1 MWNKLFKS
9 KSKSSKNL
17 STSSSSHSNGGGP
30 SSSPPL
36 DLVPI
41 YNIDNRIRYGDDD
54 FEPAADDVEL
64 RRNHNRDSIGPQ
76 MCGIPMR
83 KSKFS
88 SAFKS
93 LSLRRG
99 STKNQLKLYPGEA
112 TPVDESPTSVE
123 DIQIS
128 AKRASLRPSKSD
140 NNLNEKQ
147 NYADQEKEDP
157 VYEQQQQQYRPPDP
171 FLEIPDPPEHLE
183 LQPCPIC
190 ARNFV
195 PTSLVKHIAICER
208 MQSKKRKPFDSSR
221 QRREGTELA
230 SYLPKNFGLPQNHPQ
245 ARVSPPK
252 TTNPVRKLSTS
263 KTPTPERKDYSG
275 AGSNN
280 NSMSTSQTLATM
292 SSSGGGGGGS
302 NTHQTTATGATTPR
316 PILKRSL
323 SQQNEPC
330 PYCERCFGFKAY
342 DRHVEWCREKALLNK
357 NIQHHQSSVAKERLQ
372 ARIQYKAPQLKSK
385 RALNREKYSGSL
397 SCGGSTSSLADLD
410 LPFPRHRSHLNS
422 MSSSLS
428 SDNKSDH
435 SGSLKKIPSNDPGAV
450 GYAGDRR
457 GGTLPGKKREIRA
470 NLLENE
476 NFRNDS
482 NNNNSNP
489 TGKIFGNNLLI
500 RSTQD
505 VRREKEQAVSV
516 ERVERL
522 ELVATGRA
530 GEQRVPLKRGAT
542 KIVKCN
548 KSDASFFDPH
558 KQTKNAPPPPLAER
572 SSLSCTAAS
581 GIQNNPSQETLAS
594 KSSFETFEQYFYYYE
609 KQNRQKDRD
618 LGHEEYEGFE
628 DEELEIPFTNTMKR
642 TKGKSGQCGKRR
654 GRHGVA
660 QGGLEEDDDFVPPF
674 YDSNE
679 LRPIVDRGGGGGPG
693 GEGGSA
699 SRRKGSRIPKKVTL
713 HQMHQDSQDPSSG
726 GGKNHAMLPRLFCT
740 ERVESFDLSRD
751 RNEIIHGYTPDRY
764 DPFLSAK
771 RQLEELFSPTSSF
784 NTSTKQQQQTS
795 NSRVTSPVTPS
806 PTQVMSKSV
815 VVPATTKT
823 TSPNMNLSNFRRA
836 SSLRMPRK
844 VSRPMFIE
852 KAKSNIQKG
861 ITDDGPVSPNFLKS
875 SEYDEIPIKS
885 VFNAAQMAEKP
896 KMRDSSSVRRNLKLD
911 IKDPNMP
918 ATDVPLSKTDSLAVF
933 LKYEHELN
941 LLMSEKEMKDKSNSL
956 SKRSASLTGHER
968 KETYSPSVNSK
979 SNERSSPSEKEKSE
993 KPVQEI
999 QPIKKVPQKLVPIK
1013 LDPINI
1019 TYNNNNSNSTSK
1031 PTVIS
1036 LDAILGKSSTKPK
1049 APPPEEKLMT
1059 RKESTNYIDP
1069 KLINRCDNLPIMVNK
1084 LTKPDL
1090 IETKP
1095 TVVATTIPKVSPEPP
1110 KRLNGTSP
1118 ETEGGGGKAADNRLS
1133 DLSTKSDDSKP
1144 TLTRQN
1150 GTSASRSSESSSIG
1164 DSSRE
1169 PSPPSQ
1175 RSEHKPNQDAK
1186 SQSPDSGVERS
1197 TPTKQPASTPIGVQK
1212 PERPPLPSFDDF
1224 DFEEFISS
1232 FEDERRSFQNAFY
1245 SRNATSNNNNNSS
1258 TSSFNQR
1265 VTNNSFTDNSV
1276 KSAVNGSSTSNNNT
1290 SSPSHFA
1297 ASKLNSSQSYYK
1309 PLNINGRSEE
1319 EETRQK
1325 SPQVPPRRHQPLPPP
1340 PEQPPSTIRNL
1351 PSIQPVVAKNLPGS
1365 PTPNNPN
1372 SIFSYGPP
1380 SNDTNNNNNSVK
1392 SSPSSTSRLGSGN
1405 NNSFNNSPLTATTH
1419 QPYQQQHQQH
1429 TTLPKTPSATN
1440 HMFSATPSPPPP
1452 PLANSAAS
1460 NAFLDDLSPTERD
1473 LMKSVQELDRMCES
1487 SSSMY
1492 PADSD
1497 EVSSVE
1503 GYPLSGS
1510 RDGGQR
1516 GHRPSEGSKFSA
1528 DSAYGSLSRQSPN
1541 QQDSNH
1547 THTVRRT
1554 HHHHH
1559 HRGGATSQQQQ
1570 LLLQQDAFDNSSGS
1584 ESSLPPITTA
1594 TLKAQKIELHS
1605 HGSSTKLAA
1614 GPTATAAAAAMAA
1627 SQMSKFCHECGSRF
1641 MISTAKFCMECGVR
1655 RIMLD

>member
-17 STSSSSHSNGGGP
+17 STSSSHSNGGGP

-428 SDNKSDH
+428 SDN
-435 SGSLKKIPSNDPGAV
+435 
-450 GYAGDRR
+450 
-457 GGTLPGKKREIRA
+457 
-470 NLLENE
+470 
-476 NFRNDS
+476 
-482 NNNNSNP
+482 
-489 TGKIFGNNLLI
+489 
-500 RSTQD
+500 
-505 VRREKEQAVSV
+505 
-516 ERVERL
+516 
-522 ELVATGRA
+522 
-530 GEQRVPLKRGAT
+530 
-542 KIVKCN
+542 
-548 KSDASFFDPH
+548 
-558 KQTKNAPPPPLAER
+558 
-572 SSLSCTAAS
+572 
-581 GIQNNPSQETLAS
+581 
-594 KSSFETFEQYFYYYE
+594 
-609 KQNRQKDRD
+609 
-618 LGHEEYEGFE
+618 
-628 DEELEIPFTNTMKR
+628 
-642 TKGKSGQCGKRR
+642 
-654 GRHGVA
+654 
-660 QGGLEEDDDFVPPF
+660 
-674 YDSNE
+674 
-679 LRPIVDRGGGGGPG
+679 
-693 GEGGSA
+693 
-699 SRRKGSRIPKKVTL
+699 
-713 HQMHQDSQDPSSG
+713 
-726 GGKNHAMLPRLFCT
+726 
-740 ERVESFDLSRD
+740 
-751 RNEIIHGYTPDRY
+751 GYTPDRY

-784 NTSTKQQQQTS
+784 NTSTKQQQTS
-795 NSRVTSPVTPS
+795 NSRVTSPATPS
-806 PTQVMSKSV
+806 PTQAMSKSV

-968 KETYSPSVNSK
+968 KETYSPSVNCK
-979 SNERSSPSEKEKSE
+979 SNERSSPSEKEKPE

-1049 APPPEEKLMT
+1049 APPEEKLMT

-1069 KLINRCDNLPIMVNK
+1069 KLINRCDNLPIMVTK
-1084 LTKPDL
+1084 LTKPEL

-1095 TVVATTIPKVSPEPP
+1095 TVPATTIPKVSPEPP

-1118 ETEGGGGKAADNRLS
+1118 DTEGGGGKATDNRLS

-1197 TPTKQPASTPIGVQK
+1197 TPTKQPASTPIAVQK

-1245 SRNATSNNNNNSS
+1245 SRNATSNNNNSS

-1276 KSAVNGSSTSNNNT
+1276 KSAVNGSSTSNNNNNT

-1297 ASKLNSSQSYYK
+1297 ASKPLTSSQSYYK

-1325 SPQVPPRRHQPLPPP
+1325 SPQVPPRRHQPAPP

-1351 PSIQPVVAKNLPGS
+1351 PSIQPVVAKTLPGS

-1372 SIFSYGPP
+1372 SIFPYGPP
-1380 SNDTNNNNNSVK
+1380 SNDTNNNNNNNSVK

-1429 TTLPKTPSATN
+1429 TTLSKTTSATN
-1440 HMFSATPSPPPP
+1440 HMISATPSPPPP
-1452 PLANSAAS
+1452 PQLANSAAS
-1460 NAFLDDLSPTERD
+1460 TAFLDDLSPTERD

-1503 GYPLSGS
+1503 GYPLSGGGS

-1528 DSAYGSLSRQSPN
+1528 DSAYGSSLSRQSPN
-1541 QQDSNH
+1541 QQDSHH

-1554 HHHHH
+1554 HHHHHH

>member
-17 STSSSSHSNGGGP
+17 STSSSHSNGGGP

-482 NNNNSNP
+482 NNNNNP

-548 KSDASFFDPH
+548 KS
-558 KQTKNAPPPPLAER
+558 
-572 SSLSCTAAS
+572 
-581 GIQNNPSQETLAS
+581 
-594 KSSFETFEQYFYYYE
+594 
-609 KQNRQKDRD
+609 
-618 LGHEEYEGFE
+618 
-628 DEELEIPFTNTMKR
+628 
-642 TKGKSGQCGKRR
+642 
-654 GRHGVA
+654 
-660 QGGLEEDDDFVPPF
+660 
-674 YDSNE
+674 
-679 LRPIVDRGGGGGPG
+679 
-693 GEGGSA
+693 
-699 SRRKGSRIPKKVTL
+699 
-713 HQMHQDSQDPSSG
+713 
-726 GGKNHAMLPRLFCT
+726 
-740 ERVESFDLSRD
+740 
-751 RNEIIHGYTPDRY
+751 GYTPDRY

-784 NTSTKQQQQTS
+784 NTSTKQQQTS
-795 NSRVTSPVTPS
+795 NSRVTSPATPS
-806 PTQVMSKSV
+806 PTQAMSKSV

-968 KETYSPSVNSK
+968 KETYSPSVNCK
-979 SNERSSPSEKEKSE
+979 SNERSSPSEKEKPE

-1049 APPPEEKLMT
+1049 APPEEKLMT

-1069 KLINRCDNLPIMVNK
+1069 KLINRCDNLPIMVTK
-1084 LTKPDL
+1084 LTKPEL

-1095 TVVATTIPKVSPEPP
+1095 TVPATTIPKVSPEPP

-1118 ETEGGGGKAADNRLS
+1118 DTEGGGGKATDNRLS

-1197 TPTKQPASTPIGVQK
+1197 TPTKQPASTPIAVQK

-1245 SRNATSNNNNNSS
+1245 SRNATSNNNNSS

-1276 KSAVNGSSTSNNNT
+1276 KSAVNGSSTSNNNNNT

-1297 ASKLNSSQSYYK
+1297 ASKPLTSSQSYYK

-1325 SPQVPPRRHQPLPPP
+1325 SPQVPPRRHQPAPP

-1351 PSIQPVVAKNLPGS
+1351 PSIQPVVAKTLPGS

-1372 SIFSYGPP
+1372 SIFPYGPP
-1380 SNDTNNNNNSVK
+1380 SNDTNNNNNNNSVK

-1429 TTLPKTPSATN
+1429 TTLSKTTSATN
-1440 HMFSATPSPPPP
+1440 HMISATPSPPPP
-1452 PLANSAAS
+1452 PQLANSAAS
-1460 NAFLDDLSPTERD
+1460 TAFLDDLSPTERD

-1503 GYPLSGS
+1503 GYPLSGGGS

-1528 DSAYGSLSRQSPN
+1528 DSAYGSSLSRQSPN
-1541 QQDSNH
+1541 QQDSHH

-1554 HHHHH
+1554 HHHHHH

>member
-548 KSDASFFDPH
+548 KS
-558 KQTKNAPPPPLAER
+558 
-572 SSLSCTAAS
+572 
-581 GIQNNPSQETLAS
+581 
-594 KSSFETFEQYFYYYE
+594 
-609 KQNRQKDRD
+609 
-618 LGHEEYEGFE
+618 
-628 DEELEIPFTNTMKR
+628 
-642 TKGKSGQCGKRR
+642 
-654 GRHGVA
+654 
-660 QGGLEEDDDFVPPF
+660 
-674 YDSNE
+674 
-679 LRPIVDRGGGGGPG
+679 
-693 GEGGSA
+693 
-699 SRRKGSRIPKKVTL
+699 
-713 HQMHQDSQDPSSG
+713 
-726 GGKNHAMLPRLFCT
+726 
-740 ERVESFDLSRD
+740 
-751 RNEIIHGYTPDRY
+751 GYTPDRY

-1528 DSAYGSLSRQSPN
+1528 DSAYGSSLSRQSPN

>member
-1 MWNKLFKS
+1 
-9 KSKSSKNL
+9 
-17 STSSSSHSNGGGP
+17 
-30 SSSPPL
+30 
-36 DLVPI
+36 
-41 YNIDNRIRYGDDD
+41 
-54 FEPAADDVEL
+54 
-64 RRNHNRDSIGPQ
+64 
-76 MCGIPMR
+76 
-83 KSKFS
+83 
-88 SAFKS
+88 
-93 LSLRRG
+93 
-99 STKNQLKLYPGEA
+99 
-112 TPVDESPTSVE
+112 
-123 DIQIS
+123 
-128 AKRASLRPSKSD
+128 
-140 NNLNEKQ
+140 
-147 NYADQEKEDP
+147 
-157 VYEQQQQQYRPPDP
+157 
-171 FLEIPDPPEHLE
+171 
-183 LQPCPIC
+183 
-190 ARNFV
+190 
-195 PTSLVKHIAICER
+195 

-275 AGSNN
+275 GVSNN
-280 NSMSTSQTLATM
+280 NTMSTSQTLATM

-302 NTHQTTATGATTPR
+302 NAHQTTATGATTPR

-435 SGSLKKIPSNDPGAV
+435 SGSLKKIPSNGNDPGAV
-450 GYAGDRR
+450 GYAAGDRR

-482 NNNNSNP
+482 NNNNP

-679 LRPIVDRGGGGGPG
+679 LRPIVDRGPVVVVKVVPLVAARGRVF
-693 GEGGSA
+693 
-699 SRRKGSRIPKKVTL
+699 RRS
-713 HQMHQDSQDPSSG
+713 
-726 GGKNHAMLPRLFCT
+726 
-740 ERVESFDLSRD
+740 
-751 RNEIIHGYTPDRY
+751 GYTPDRY

-896 KMRDSSSVRRNLKLD
+896 RMRDSSSVRRNLKLD

-979 SNERSSPSEKEKSE
+979 SNERSSPSEKEKPE

-1019 TYNNNNSNSTSK
+1019 TYNNKQQQHKQTY
-1031 PTVIS
+1031 
-1036 LDAILGKSSTKPK
+1036 
-1049 APPPEEKLMT
+1049 
-1059 RKESTNYIDP
+1059 ESTNYIDP
-1069 KLINRCDNLPIMVNK
+1069 KLINRCDNLPIMVTK
-1084 LTKPDL
+1084 LTKPEL

-1095 TVVATTIPKVSPEPP
+1095 TVAATTIPKVSPEPP
-1110 KRLNGTSP
+1110 KRQNGTSP

-1197 TPTKQPASTPIGVQK
+1197 TPTKQPASTPIAVQK

-1276 KSAVNGSSTSNNNT
+1276 KSAVN
-1290 SSPSHFA
+1290 
-1297 ASKLNSSQSYYK
+1297 ASKPLNSSQSYYK

-1325 SPQVPPRRHQPLPPP
+1325 SPQVPPRRHQPPPP

-1351 PSIQPVVAKNLPGS
+1351 PSIQPVVAKTLPGS

-1419 QPYQQQHQQH
+1419 QPYQQQH

-1440 HMFSATPSPPPP
+1440 HMISATPSPPPP

-1503 GYPLSGS
+1503 GYPLSGGGS

-1528 DSAYGSLSRQSPN
+1528 DSAYGSLSR
-1541 QQDSNH
+1541 H
-1547 THTVRRT
+1547 
-1554 HHHHH
+1554 
-1559 HRGGATSQQQQ
+1559 QQQQ